1 MLYYLI
7 HHTNTEFWFSNILAQ
22 YGLKH
27 NPHFT
32 KHQLKPS
39 GMLLTFPTAPC
50 HSYQATGEG
59 WKEKNLGH

>member
-1 MLYYLI
+1 MFYYLVR
-7 HHTNTEFWFSNILAQ
+7 HTNTKFWFSNILAQ

-32 KHQLKPS
+32 KHQLKAS

-50 HSYQATGEG
+50 YWSRYSHKAIAEG
-59 WKEKNLGH
+59 R